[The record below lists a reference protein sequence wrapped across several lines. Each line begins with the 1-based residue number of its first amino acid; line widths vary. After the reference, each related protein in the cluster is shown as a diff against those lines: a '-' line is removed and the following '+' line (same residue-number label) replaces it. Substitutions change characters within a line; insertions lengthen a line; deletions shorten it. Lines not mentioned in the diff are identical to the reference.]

1 MRRREFIALIGNA
14 AVTWPLGAK
23 AQDAGRTYHLGIL
36 WPLPPQGQI
45 ALAFFDELRRRGFI
59 EGQNLTVD
67 YRAYAARVDL
77 TSQYASELVK
87 AKVDVILAAGD
98 IAIRAAQQA
107 TKTIPI
113 LAFTDDL
120 VGSGLVDS
128 MVRPSGNTTG
138 ISLLATELDGK
149 RQELL
154 IEAVPGVRRMAALAD
169 SNTTSD
175 AKLRILQESAHSRDI
190 ELSIHRV
197 AKGEEIGAAI
207 DAAKASRSV
216 ALNVLASPLLWANRQ
231 LIMDRVAVQHLPAM
245 YFSPELAEESGFA
258 AYGPSAAQLYRDTQA
273 RQLVQLFRGTK
284 VADIP
289 VEQPTKFDLAVNMK
303 TVKALGLTI
312 PESFLVRADEVI
324 E

>member
-1 MRRREFIALIGNA
+1 
-14 AVTWPLGAK
+14 
-23 AQDAGRTYHLGIL
+23 
-36 WPLPPQGQI
+36 
-45 ALAFFDELRRRGFI
+45 
-59 EGQNLTVD
+59 
-67 YRAYAARVDL
+67 
-77 TSQYASELVK
+77 
-87 AKVDVILAAGD
+87 
-98 IAIRAAQQA
+98 
-107 TKTIPI
+107 
-113 LAFTDDL
+113 
-120 VGSGLVDS
+120 
-128 MVRPSGNTTG
+128 
-138 ISLLATELDGK
+138 LATELDGK

-216 ALNVLASPLLWANRQ
+216 ALNVLASPLLWATRQ

-245 YFSPELAEESGFA
+245 YFSPELAEEGGFA